1 MLGRPVGLGLGLGLW
16 LVGWAGLLGW
26 GGVGS
31 EADGLLGCR
40 GLGWGWTGWAG
51 LGREWGG
58 RGQEF
63 CDWNLIF

>member
-1 MLGRPVGLGLGLGLW
+1 MGSWAVGVSAG
-16 LVGWAGLLGW
+16 AGLAGP
-26 GGVGS
+26 
-31 EADGLLGCR
+31 
-40 GLGWGWTGWAG
+40 G